1 MTTILSTVFV
11 LGVLIFIHE
20 LGHFLVAKWSG
31 IRVDRF
37 SLGFPPSILKKKV
50 GETEYCIGVVPLGG
64 YVKMAGENPDEEAT
78 GAPFEFMSQP
88 VRIRT
93 AVVIAGPFMN
103 FVMAWMILWGIFFI
117 QGEAITDP
125 NHAVIGLVAPDGPA
139 AEAGLTKGDIITAI
153 DGTPVNSFSDMAM
166 IISGQVEKPITITW
180 LRNGQEMSATVK
192 TYSDEAYNAEGEKI
206 PVGRIGV
213 GENGEYRRMGFF
225 TASYEGFKETLVFV
239 KMIGE
244 FVWNLISLKI
254 SAKMI
259 GGPVFI
265 AQMAGQRAQLGFS
278 ALLVFMAFLSVNLA
292 ILNVLPIPALD
303 GGHLVFLL
311 IEKIKGSPLTVN
323 QRMIAQQVG
332 LVFLLIVIVMV
343 TYNDIVRFIS
353 G

>member
-78 GAPFEFMSQP
+78 GASYEFMSKP

-93 AVVIAGPFMN
+93 AVVAAGPFMN
-103 FVMAWMILWGIFFI
+103 FVLAWLILWGIFFF
-117 QGEAITDP
+117 QGEAVTDP
-125 NHAVIGLVAPDGPA
+125 DHAVIGIVSPDGPA
-139 AEAGLTKGDIITAI
+139 AEAGLMEGDIVNSIN
-153 DGTPVNSFSDMAM
+153 GTPVTGFADMAVL
-166 IISGQVEKPITITW
+166 ISEQVEQPILINW
-180 LRNGQEMSATVK
+180 ERDGQEMSATVV
-192 TYSDEAYNAEGEKI
+192 TYADETYNAEGEKI
-206 PVGRIGV
+206 AVGRIGV
-213 GENGEYRRMGFF
+213 GEKGEYRRMGFF
-225 TASYEGFKETLVFV
+225 TAAYEGFHETVVFV

-244 FVWNLISLKI
+244 FVWNLVSFRI

-292 ILNVLPIPALD
+292 ILNILPIPALD
-303 GGHLVFLL
+303 GGHLIFLL
-311 IEKIKGSPLTVN
+311 IEKVKGSPLTVN
-323 QRMIAQQVG
+323 QRMIAQQIG